1 MRETF
6 ARLRAKLLHFM
17 SGRYGND
24 QLNRFLSIAGL
35 VFAFLAIVLSR
46 TGLATLLWLIAVVLI
61 TLVYVRMLS
70 RNVYKRSDEN
80 TRYLRKKNSVVRAF
94 NLRKERWKQRKSYK
108 FFTCPSCST
117 TLRVPRG
124 KGKINIVCRKCGN
137 SFQGKT

>member
-1 MRETF
+1 MREKF
-6 ARLRAKLLHFM
+6 ARFM
-17 SGRYGND
+17 AGRYGND

-35 VFAFLAIVLSR
+35 VFAVVALPLHKNGIS
-46 TGLATLLWLIAVVLI
+46 TLLWLIAI
-61 TLVYVRMLS
+61 ACIALVYARMFS

-80 TRYLRKKNSVVRAF
+80 TKYLRKKNSFVRAF

-108 FFTCPSCST
+108 FFTCPACHT

-137 SFQGKT
+137 SFRGKT

>member
-1 MRETF
+1 M
-6 ARLRAKLLHFM
+6 A
-17 SGRYGND
+17 GRYGND

-35 VFAFLAIVLSR
+35 VFAILALPLRRSPI
-46 TGLATLLWLIAVVLI
+46 ATLLWLIAIVLI
-61 TLVYVRMLS
+61 ALVYVRMFS

-80 TRYLRKKNSVVRAF
+80 TKYLRRKNSVVRAF

-108 FFTCPSCST
+108 FFTCPSCHT

>member
-6 ARLRAKLLHFM
+6 ARLRTKLLQFM
-17 SGRYGND
+17 AGRYGND

-35 VFAFLAIVLSR
+35 VFAFLAIILSR

-80 TRYLRKKNSVVRAF
+80 TRYLRKKNSIVRAF

-108 FFTCPSCST
+108 FFTCPACRT
-117 TLRVPRG
+117 TLRVPKG
-124 KGKINIVCRKCGN
+124 KGKLRTGVGMVLDDDE
-137 SFQGKT
+137 

>member
-1 MRETF
+1 MRERL
-6 ARLRAKLLHFM
+6 ARMRAQLLQYM
-17 SGRYGND
+17 AGRYGND

-35 VFAFLAIVLSR
+35 VFAFLAILLSR
-46 TGLATLLWLIAVVLI
+46 RNLATLMWLIAVALI

-80 TRYLRKKNSVVRAF
+80 TKYLRKKNSAIRAF

-108 FFTCPSCST
+108 FFTCPLCHTS
-117 TLRVPRG
+117 LRVPRG

>member
-6 ARLRAKLLHFM
+6 ARLRTKLLQFM

-35 VFAFLAIVLSR
+35 VFAFLAIILSR

-80 TRYLRKKNSVVRAF
+80 TRYLRKKNSIVRAF

-108 FFTCPSCST
+108 FFTCPACNT